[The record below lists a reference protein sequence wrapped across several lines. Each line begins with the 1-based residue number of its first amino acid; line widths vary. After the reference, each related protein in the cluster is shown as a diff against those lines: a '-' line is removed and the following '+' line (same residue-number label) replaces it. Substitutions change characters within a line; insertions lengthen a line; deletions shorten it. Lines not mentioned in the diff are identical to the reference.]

1 MPGQNGNSW
10 RANWATG
17 LGFSV
22 IFCLLGYWLAAGFFY
37 GLETSIYDRGIL
49 LTQAEPSDRIAV
61 IAIDDRSIR
70 NIGRW
75 PWSRDILASLIDRLS
90 TAKTRVIASTI
101 LMSERQLDPGIEQL
115 TQLQMLIDELE
126 TQQQTSAAK
135 SDLSIALDALRS
147 RLQQSIVDID
157 YDQKLADSI
166 RRAGNV
172 VLPMEFHLGMWL
184 GNPDAP
190 PAGYVSRNQ
199 LSGIGRDAG
208 QLNGLPADQLIP
220 PIAELGEAAMALGH
234 LNLNLDHDGRLRSE
248 ALVVNYFAQLYPS
261 LALSIAA
268 QSLNLEHS
276 DIQVHTGG
284 GVSLGGLYIGTMPDF
299 SMLNFFYPQ
308 KGSQPAFSVDSFYDV
323 WTGVIPADK
332 FNGKIV
338 LIGPMAVGIGDYQA
352 TPIDASTAPI
362 LILAHTVSS
371 ILQQNFVVR
380 PGWAWIMEFV
390 AIVLIVI
397 YLCAVLPRLKA
408 GSAALISFLL
418 VMILMASEYSLLLLD
433 AEWLRLGVPALLI
446 VTGHLVMTVRNFRIT
461 ERLKFR
467 ADAEGAESNKMLGL
481 AFQGQGQ
488 LDMAFEKFR
497 RCPLDDSMMDLLYN
511 LGLDFERKRQFNKA
525 GAVYGHMAER
535 DIDYNDIRDR
545 LQRSQQ
551 LEETMLLGIGRSA
564 TQTSLLLEGSGVQKP
579 VLGRYQIEKEIGK
592 GSMGVVY
599 LGRDPK
605 INRIVAIKT
614 IPLAD
619 EFEEQDISSAKER
632 FFREA
637 ETAGRLNHPDIV
649 TIYDVGE
656 DHDLAYIAMEFLH
669 GEHLNNF
676 TTPDKLLPAKKVMQ
690 LIARA
695 ADALDYAH
703 QQNVVHRDI
712 KPANIMYLADKDE
725 LKITDFGIARLTDS
739 HATKTGI
746 VLGTPSYMS
755 PEQLEG
761 KNVTG
766 DSDLFSL
773 GVTLYQLLT
782 GQLPFQSDSMTGLM
796 YKIANAEHAPL
807 SSCRPDLP
815 ACLEDIVSK
824 TLAKEPDQRFASGSA
839 MASALRECQEQSGV

>member
-1 MPGQNGNSW
+1 MPGKNGTDW

-17 LGFSV
+17 LGFTA
-22 IFCLLGYWLAAGFFY
+22 IFCLFAYWLAAGFFY
-37 GLETSIYDRGIL
+37 GLETSIYDRGIM
-49 LTQAEPSDRIAV
+49 LTQAEPSDRVAV
-61 IAIDDRSIR
+61 IAIDDRSIQ

-75 PWSRDILASLIDRLS
+75 PWSRDILAGLIDRLGD
-90 TAKTRVIASTI
+90 AKARVVASTI
-101 LMSERQLDPGIEQL
+101 LMSERQLDPGLEQL
-115 TQLQMLIDELE
+115 SQLQNLIDELE
-126 TQQQTSAAK
+126 SQQQTAAAT
-135 SDLSIALDALRS
+135 SDLSIALAALRS
-147 RLQQSIVDID
+147 SLEQSIVDID

-166 RRAGNV
+166 RRAANV

-190 PAGYVSRNQ
+190 PAEYVSKHA
-199 LSGIGRDAG
+199 LSGSGRDAG
-208 QLNGLPADQLIP
+208 QLGGLPADKLIP

-248 ALVVNYFAQLYPS
+248 ALLVNYFGQLYPS

-268 QSLNLEHS
+268 RSLNLEHS
-276 DIQVHTGG
+276 DIQAHTGG
-284 GVSLGGLYIGTMPDF
+284 GVSFGGLHIGTMPDF
-299 SMLNFFYPQ
+299 SMLNFFYPP
-308 KGSQPAFSVDSFYDV
+308 KGSLPAFSVDSFYDV

-332 FNGKIV
+332 FQGKIV
-338 LIGPMAVGIGDYQA
+338 LIGPTAVGIGDFQV

-380 PGWAWIMEFV
+380 PGWAWIMEFA
-390 AIVLIVI
+390 AIALIAI
-397 YLCAVLPRLKA
+397 YLCAVLPRLRA
-408 GSAALISFLL
+408 GSGALISFLL
-418 VMILMASEYSLLLLD
+418 VLILMASEYSLLILD

-446 VTGHLVMTVRNFRIT
+446 VTGHLVMTVRNFRIA
-461 ERLKFR
+461 EHLRFR

-535 DIDYNDIRDR
+535 DIEYNDIRDR

-551 LEETMLLGIGRSA
+551 LEETMLLGIGRSS
-564 TQTSLLLEGSGVQKP
+564 THTSLLLEGSGVQKP

-605 INRIVAIKT
+605 INRVVAIKT

-619 EFEEQDISSAKER
+619 EFEEGEISSAKER

-656 DHDLAYIAMEFLH
+656 DHDLAYIAMEFLK

-676 TTPDKLLPAKKVMQ
+676 TAPDNLLPVEKVMQ
-690 LIARA
+690 LVARA

-712 KPANIMYLADKDE
+712 KPANIMYLAEKDE

-807 SSCRPDLP
+807 CSIRPELP
-815 ACLEDIVSK
+815 ACLEEIVSK
-824 TLAKEPDQRFASGSA
+824 TLAKEPDQRFESGSA
-839 MASALRECQEQSGV
+839 MAVALRECQEQWGV

>member
-1 MPGQNGNSW
+1 MPGPNGNNW
-10 RANWATG
+10 TANWATG
-17 LGFSV
+17 LGFAI
-22 IFCLLGYWLAAGFFY
+22 IFCLFAYWLAAGLFY
-37 GLETSIYDRGIL
+37 GLETSLYDRGVL
-49 LTQAEPSDRIAV
+49 LTQAEPSDRVAL
-61 IAIDDRSIR
+61 IAIDDRSIE

-75 PWSRDILASLIDRLS
+75 PWSRNILAGLLDQL
-90 TAKTRVIASTI
+90 ADAETRVIASTI
-101 LMSERQLDPGIEQL
+101 LMSERQLDPGLEQL
-115 TQLQMLIDELE
+115 SQLQILINELE
-126 TQQQTSAAK
+126 EQQQAAGA
-135 SDLSIALDALRS
+135 DENLSVALDALRS
-147 RLQQSIVDID
+147 RLAKSIVEID
-157 YDQKLADSI
+157 YDRKLADSI
-166 RRAGNV
+166 RHAGNV
-172 VLPMEFHLGMWL
+172 VLPIEFRLGMSL
-184 GNPDAP
+184 GNPDELP
-190 PAGYVSRNQ
+190 PDFVSRHQ
-199 LSGIGRDAG
+199 LIATERDDD
-208 QLNGLPADQLIP
+208 QLIGLPASEIMP
-220 PIAELGEAAMALGH
+220 PIAELGEAAVALGH
-234 LNLNLDHDGRLRSE
+234 LNLNLDRDGRLRSE
-248 ALVVNYFAQLYPS
+248 ALVVNYFGQLYPS

-268 QSLNLEHS
+268 KSLNLDHS
-276 DIQVHTGG
+276 EIRVHSGG
-284 GVSLGGLYIGTMPDF
+284 GVSLGGLSIDTMPDF

-308 KGSQPAFSVDSFYDV
+308 KGSQSPFSIDSFYDV

-332 FNGKIV
+332 FRGKIV
-338 LIGPMAVGIGDYQA
+338 LIGPTAVGIGDFQA
-352 TPIDASTAPI
+352 TPIDTSTAPI
-362 LILAHTVSS
+362 MVLAHTVSS

-380 PGWAWIMEFV
+380 PDWAWVIEFA

-397 YLCAVLPRLKA
+397 YLCVILPRLRA
-408 GSAALISFLL
+408 GSAALISLLL
-418 VMILMASEYSLLLLD
+418 VMILMVSEYSLLVLD
-433 AEWLRLGVPALLI
+433 AEWLRMGVPSLLLI
-446 VTGHLVMTVRNFRIT
+446 VGHLVITVRNFRIT
-461 ERLKFR
+461 EHLKFR

-497 RCPLDDSMMDLLYN
+497 RCPLDNSMMDLLYN

-525 GAVYGHMAER
+525 GAVYGHIAEHDDEYR
-535 DIDYNDIRDR
+535 DIRER
-545 LQRSQQ
+545 MQRSQK
-551 LEETMLLGIGRSA
+551 LEETMILGAGKSSGHA
-564 TQTSLLLEGSGVQKP
+564 SLLIEGSGVQKP

-592 GSMGVVY
+592 GAMGVVY

-619 EFEEQDISSAKER
+619 EFEEDEIVSAKER

-649 TIYDVGE
+649 TVYDVGE
-656 DHDLAYIAMEFLH
+656 DHDLAYIAMEFLK
-669 GEHLNNF
+669 GEHLNSY
-676 TTPDKLLPAKKVMQ
+676 TTPDNLLPAETV
-690 LIARA
+690 LNLVARA

-712 KPANIMYLADKDE
+712 KPANIMYLAEKDE

-761 KNVTG
+761 ENVTG

-807 SSCRPDLP
+807 SSYRPDLP
-815 ACLEDIVSK
+815 PCLEDFISK
-824 TLAKEPDQRFASGSA
+824 ALAKDPEQRFAGGAA
-839 MASALRECQEQSGV
+839 MAAALRECQEKLGA

>member
-61 IAIDDRSIR
+61 IAIDDRSVLS
-70 NIGRW
+70 IGRL
-75 PWSRDILASLIDRLS
+75 PWGGDSLARLIGRVS

-115 TQLQMLIDELE
+115 IQLQMLIDELE

-839 MASALRECQEQSGV
+839 MAAALRECQEQSGV

>member
-1 MPGQNGNSW
+1 
-10 RANWATG
+10 
-17 LGFSV
+17 
-22 IFCLLGYWLAAGFFY
+22 
-37 GLETSIYDRGIL
+37 
-49 LTQAEPSDRIAV
+49 
-61 IAIDDRSIR
+61 
-70 NIGRW
+70 
-75 PWSRDILASLIDRLS
+75 
-90 TAKTRVIASTI
+90 
-101 LMSERQLDPGIEQL
+101 
-115 TQLQMLIDELE
+115 
-126 TQQQTSAAK
+126 
-135 SDLSIALDALRS
+135 
-147 RLQQSIVDID
+147 
-157 YDQKLADSI
+157 
-166 RRAGNV
+166 
-172 VLPMEFHLGMWL
+172 
-184 GNPDAP
+184 
-190 PAGYVSRNQ
+190 
-199 LSGIGRDAG
+199 
-208 QLNGLPADQLIP
+208 
-220 PIAELGEAAMALGH
+220 
-234 LNLNLDHDGRLRSE
+234 
-248 ALVVNYFAQLYPS
+248 
-261 LALSIAA
+261 
-268 QSLNLEHS
+268 
-276 DIQVHTGG
+276 
-284 GVSLGGLYIGTMPDF
+284 
-299 SMLNFFYPQ
+299 
-308 KGSQPAFSVDSFYDV
+308 
-323 WTGVIPADK
+323 
-332 FNGKIV
+332 
-338 LIGPMAVGIGDYQA
+338 
-352 TPIDASTAPI
+352 
-362 LILAHTVSS
+362 
-371 ILQQNFVVR
+371 
-380 PGWAWIMEFV
+380 
-390 AIVLIVI
+390 
-397 YLCAVLPRLKA
+397 
-408 GSAALISFLL
+408 
-418 VMILMASEYSLLLLD
+418 MI
-433 AEWLRLGVPALLI
+433 
-446 VTGHLVMTVRNFRIT
+446 
-461 ERLKFR
+461 
-467 ADAEGAESNKMLGL
+467 
-481 AFQGQGQ
+481 
-488 LDMAFEKFR
+488 
-497 RCPLDDSMMDLLYN
+497 DLLYN

-619 EFEEQDISSAKER
+619 EFEEQDSSSAKER

-824 TLAKEPDQRFASGSA
+824 TLAKEPDQRFASGAA
-839 MASALRECQEQSGV
+839 MAAALRECQEQSGV